1 MSGASRL
8 VPSQCVCPRSILT
21 RRQSWFDEALGV
33 FILLRGGSFYVL
45 NPDHGRAKPV
55 LLLKTNVHASV
66 LCVRISLDS
75 KWMAVQVSDT
85 QVGASAATLW
95 TTRHM
100 LTARCAALYDLAAD
114 GMSRGTC
121 TLIVSCRNQRRNSIM
136 RNGVLWTDH
145 PPDELANDGIY
156 GSEDMQVR
164 KFEARP
170 TLCAL
175 TNNT

>member
-1 MSGASRL
+1 
-8 VPSQCVCPRSILT
+8 
-21 RRQSWFDEALGV
+21 
-33 FILLRGGSFYVL
+33 
-45 NPDHGRAKPV
+45 
-55 LLLKTNVHASV
+55 
-66 LCVRISLDS
+66 
-75 KWMAVQVSDT
+75 MAVQVSDT
-85 QVGASAATLW
+85 QVGASAAIVW